1 MRRALLL
8 LWTPALLAILGWLVW
23 QKEATLAN
31 GRLVLLELIP
41 VDPRSLMQGDY
52 MILRYKLAGAVPD
65 KLLQDGANGRLVLK
79 LDKDG
84 VATFARLD
92 EGGPLAPDEALLTY
106 RMRGELR
113 LGAEAFFFQEGHAS
127 YYARARYGE
136 LRVAPHG
143 EAVLTGLRDHDRL
156 PLEAPVTED
165 PPPPPPAEP
174 GRPGSAPP
182 PPAPA
187 PAPPADPDR

>member
-8 LWTPALLAILGWLVW
+8 LWTPALLAMLGWLVW
-23 QKEATLAN
+23 QKENTLAH
-31 GRLVLLELIP
+31 GRLVLLELVP

-52 MILRYKLAGAVPD
+52 MILRYKLTGTVPE
-65 KLLQDGANGRLVLK
+65 KLLHDGAKGRLVLK
-79 LDKDG
+79 LDPDG
-84 VATFARLD
+84 VATYARMD
-92 EGGPLAPDEALLTY
+92 EGGPLALDETLLTY
-106 RMRGELR
+106 RMRDGLR
-113 LGAEAFFFQEGHAS
+113 LGAEAFFFQEGHAR

-143 EAVLTGLRDHDRL
+143 EAVLTGLRDHDRQ
-156 PLEAPVTED
+156 PLDAPVSED
-165 PPPPPPAEP
+165 PPPAAPP

-182 PPAPA
+182 PQAPA